1 MAYGFSCLTL
11 LRTFPNTR
19 LKPDSI
25 TEREKAIP
33 FKQKKLEV
41 DKLKEEGLLTCSAFN
56 VSSIKICCNFSLTK
70 LIQNCSKPFFWK
82 KKKWLACNYFCKTI
96 LKSFL
101 GDIIKSLN
109 RKVSGIRRKQH
120 SFYLGEIN
128 LEKVQE
134 GLTKAK
140 MSVVGFLLLL
150 LLLPRIIPFKP
161 DEQYHPPQL
170 LIIQKRS
177 YLEYFKAI
185 DIQHTNVV
193 FFVFLLHRFVDGL
206 GERPAW

>member
-1 MAYGFSCLTL
+1 M
-11 LRTFPNTR
+11 
-19 LKPDSI
+19 
-25 TEREKAIP
+25 
-33 FKQKKLEV
+33 
-41 DKLKEEGLLTCSAFN
+41 
-56 VSSIKICCNFSLTK
+56 
-70 LIQNCSKPFFWK
+70 
-82 KKKWLACNYFCKTI
+82 NYFCKTI

-101 GDIIKSLN
+101 GDIVKSLN
-109 RKVSGIRRKQH
+109 RKVSGTRRKQH

-140 MSVVGFLLLL
+140 MSIVGFLLL

-161 DEQYHPPQL
+161 DEKHHPPQL
-170 LIIQKRS
+170 LIIQNQS

-185 DIQHTNVV
+185 DVQHTDVV
-193 FFVFLLHRFVDGL
+193 FLAFLLHRFVDGL